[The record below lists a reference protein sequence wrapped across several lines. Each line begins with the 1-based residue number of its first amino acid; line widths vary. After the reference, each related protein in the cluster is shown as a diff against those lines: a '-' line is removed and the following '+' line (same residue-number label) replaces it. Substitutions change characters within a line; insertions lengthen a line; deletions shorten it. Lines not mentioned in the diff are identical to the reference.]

1 MANTEAAEFLRERM
15 RAEQRAYLNHT
26 GTVRRLNP
34 ITGRT
39 EVIVYDV
46 PKEPTPEP
54 VLSRPESK
62 RTFSKQEISQYV
74 ASADPKHLISV
85 SKHAEFKQLYSFL
98 QVSCKHLIQHSD
110 MIIDKK
116 F

>member
-74 ASADPKHLISV
+74 ASADPKHLIS
-85 SKHAEFKQLYSFL
+85 L
-98 QVSCKHLIQHSD
+98 HLNGNIFPAANVLHPPK
-110 MIIDKK
+110 MTTTIRKEHG
-116 F
+116 